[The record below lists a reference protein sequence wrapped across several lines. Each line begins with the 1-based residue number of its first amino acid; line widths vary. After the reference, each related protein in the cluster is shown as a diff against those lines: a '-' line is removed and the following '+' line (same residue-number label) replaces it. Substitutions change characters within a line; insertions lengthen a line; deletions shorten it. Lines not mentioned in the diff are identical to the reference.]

1 MNRAYREK
9 ERTPFN
15 YKFKSFD
22 TVRESMNYQIIHC
35 QDCQESNKSGS
46 VKELNKDDLVIL
58 KYGDENMIAVFGVIE
73 EIEKTPLS
81 DEEGSDS
88 FCMIMVHFIVHS
100 FVFSIN
106 FYACFSTGFRFMFS
120 IADLF
125 SLCTPFHGNTKFL
138 LTVIILK
145 VC

>member
-35 QDCQESNKSGS
+35 QDCQESNKS
-46 VKELNKDDLVIL
+46 VNIKEPNKDDLVIL
-58 KYGDENMIAVFGVIE
+58 KYGDGNMIEVFGVIE

-88 FCMIMVHFIVHS
+88 CCITIVAFCGLFICCTS
-100 FVFSIN
+100 NN
-106 FYACFSTGFRFMFS
+106 FYAFFSTGF
-120 IADLF
+120 
-125 SLCTPFHGNTKFL
+125 C
-138 LTVIILK
+138 
-145 VC
+145 